1 MGIRLIAVDLDGTL
15 LASDG
20 ATVPEENIRALR
32 RAAEKGA
39 EIVLASGRSLVM
51 MEDAAAQLGC
61 VNYTVSSLG
70 AAVTDLKTGRQLAV
84 QGLTP
89 EQRRAIIAV
98 LAPYE
103 PLIEVYCD
111 NRIYVEREELER
123 RPPESSFDF
132 LRFRYDD
139 RVDGLETVLG
149 ERMVEK
155 VDADFFPDEAALED
169 ARVKLEA
176 LGGLHVLTYPS
187 HLHMEVSDAGATKS
201 RGMQV
206 LCGHLGISAEEVLAL
221 GDSDNDLDL
230 FAWAGSSVAMANGS
244 PLARQGA
251 DMVTVSNDEGGVA
264 RGVEALMDRIGNS

>member
-15 LASDG
+15 LASDS

-39 EIVLASGRSLVM
+39 EIVLASGRSLAM
-51 MEDAAAQLGC
+51 MRDAAAQLGC
-61 VNYTVSSLG
+61 VNYAVSSLG
-70 AAVTDLKTGRQLAV
+70 AAVTDLRTGRQLAV

-123 RPPESSFDF
+123 RPPESDFDF

-139 RVDGLETVLG
+139 RVDGLDAVLG
-149 ERMVEK
+149 ERTVEK
-155 VDADFFPDEAALED
+155 VDADFFPDTAALED
-169 ARVKLEA
+169 VRVKLEA
-176 LGGLHVLTYPS
+176 MGGLHVLTYPR

-201 RGMQV
+201 SGMQA
-206 LCGHLGISAEEVLAL
+206 LCGYLGIAAEEVLAL

-244 PLARQGA
+244 PLARQAA

>member
-15 LASDG
+15 LASDS
-20 ATVPEENIRALR
+20 ATVPEENIRALQ

-39 EIVLASGRSLVM
+39 EIVLASGRSLAM

-61 VNYTVSSLG
+61 VNYAVSSLG

-89 EQRRAIIAV
+89 EQRRAIAAV

-139 RVDGLETVLG
+139 RVDGLDAVLG
-149 ERMVEK
+149 ERTVEK
-155 VDADFFPDEAALED
+155 MDADFFPDEAALED

-176 LGGLHVLTYPS
+176 MGGLHVLTYPC
-187 HLHMEVSDAGATKS
+187 HLHMEVSDARATKS
-201 RGMQV
+201 SGMQA
-206 LCGHLGISAEEVLAL
+206 LCGYLGIAAEEVLAL

-264 RGVEALMDRIGNS
+264 RAVEALMDRIGNS